1 MSFIPEILEG
11 HFVAKLQENRDRQ
24 FKLAKRSDC
33 EAQKD
38 LIVTQIVDT
47 ECQLLETLDSFKV
60 VHQAIMG
67 MSLLATIVK
76 LF

>member
-11 HFVAKLQENRDRQ
+11 YFVAKLQENRDRQ

-38 LIVTQIVDT
+38 LIVT
-47 ECQLLETLDSFKV
+47 
-60 VHQAIMG
+60 
-67 MSLLATIVK
+67 
-76 LF
+76 

>member
-11 HFVAKLQENRDRQ
+11 YFVEKLQENRDRQ

-38 LIVTQIVDT
+38 PIVTQ
-47 ECQLLETLDSFKV
+47 L
-60 VHQAIMG
+60 
-67 MSLLATIVK
+67 
-76 LF
+76 